1 MEYEGNLFW
10 KKDFFSFAET
20 GHHRS
25 FSRKIKRGREKEV
38 QVFKESSRKKKKEI
52 TELELNCIKASTS
65 KFLQVFLIFKKV
77 NETVSQYALS
87 PIPRFLVCPIYR
99 R

>member
-38 QVFKESSRKKKKEI
+38 QVFKESSRKKKKGD
-52 TELELNCIKASTS
+52 N
-65 KFLQVFLIFKKV
+65 
-77 NETVSQYALS
+77 
-87 PIPRFLVCPIYR
+87 
-99 R
+99 